1 MSLDNLQPITDAE
14 RAARIREYEAKRAE
28 KADRLR
34 QCAENAE
41 HRAAVAFDRADL
53 SEGKSGIPFG
63 QPILIGH
70 HSERRHRRAI
80 ERADNAMRKGIE
92 ESDKAK
98 YYARR
103 AANAED
109 GTAIMSDDPAADL
122 KLAAKIADA
131 EQLQA
136 QMKACNTAIRKH
148 AKAGQAAQVAALV
161 AIGRTEAQAR
171 TLLTPDFCGRIG
183 FANYQLTNNGANI
196 RRMKERLQT
205 VARAQATPET
215 IIEGSNARLED
226 CPPENRVRLFFPGK
240 PSEEIRSRLKRA
252 GFRWSPTIGAWQAF
266 RNNPSIQTAKI
277 EAGLT
282 PCPAS

>member
-1 MSLDNLQPITDAE
+1 MNTDNLQPIPDAE

-63 QPILIGH
+63 QPILVGH

-122 KLAAKIADA
+122 KLAAKIVEA
-131 EQLQA
+131 EKLQA
-136 QMKACNTAIRKH
+136 QMKATNTVLRKH
-148 AKAGQAAQVAALV
+148 FKSDEATKVAALV
-161 AIGRTEAQAR
+161 AMGWTEPQVRA
-171 TLLTPDFCGRIG
+171 LLTPDCFRGIG
-183 FANYQLTNNGANI
+183 FPSYKLTNNGANI
-196 RRMKERLQT
+196 RRMKERLQS
-205 VARAQATPET
+205 VSKAQATPET

-252 GFRWSPTIGAWQAF
+252 GFRWSPNIGAWQAF
-266 RNNPSIQTAKI
+266 RNNWSIQTAKI